1 MDRMISMISLRAW
14 QEECISLALEKYLNG
29 QPHFL
34 CLATPGAGKTIMAAM
49 LAKTL
54 LESNKIDLVICF
66 SPSLMVCD
74 DFRNTLADIVGLSF
88 DGRLGAVGDCLCYHS
103 MQFLGSDFW
112 DLFKHKRVFT
122 IFDEIHHCAGQSADD
137 ANSWGQQILA
147 NIQGKAAYTLAM
159 TGTPWRSDDIPISL
173 ATYCENSSRIQCD
186 FKYGIKNATNDGV
199 CRLPNIVA
207 IDNDTVVVS
216 DNIDT
221 KRFSSFSD
229 ALKLSG
235 CSYKNII
242 EHPDVI
248 NHLLNLSV
256 QRLSELKGKYSDS
269 AGLIVAASVE
279 HANQLISLLLDMKQT
294 AVLVTYREKKPLEVI
309 KKFRHSSCDWI
320 VSVGMISEGTN
331 IPRLR
336 VCCYLSHVKTELYF
350 RQVLGRVL
358 RVQNH
363 KHEVG
368 HFFMPA
374 HPKLTAYAK
383 RVREDI
389 PDGIFET
396 LRLSNPIKIDNLDPK
411 EPDVICEPN
420 SETANEHQITTSE
433 PFLTNPE
440 HIDGGTKSLDYRYN
454 FSIDSIGRFREAI
467 FQL

>member
-1 MDRMISMISLRAW
+1 MSRTISMISLRTW
-14 QEECISLALEKYLNG
+14 QTECIGLAIDKYANA

-34 CLATPGAGKTIMAAM
+34 CLATPGAGKTVMAAV
-49 LAKTL
+49 LAKSL
-54 LESNKIDLVICF
+54 LETDKIDLVICF

-74 DFRNTLADIVGLSF
+74 DFRNTLTNIVGLSF
-88 DGRLGAVGDCLCYHS
+88 DGRLGAVGECLCYHS

-112 DLFKHKRVFT
+112 DLFKHKRVFA
-122 IFDEIHHCAGQSADD
+122 IFDEIHHCAGQSLDD

-159 TGTPWRSDDIPISL
+159 TGTPWRSDDIPIVL

-186 FKYGIKNATNDGV
+186 FQYGIKDATDDGV
-199 CRLPNIVA
+199 CRLPSIVA
-207 IDNDTVVVS
+207 VDNDTVVVS
-216 DNIDT
+216 DSINT
-221 KRFSSFSD
+221 KRFTSFSD
-229 ALKLSG
+229 ALTLSG

-242 EHPDVI
+242 EHPDI
-248 NHLLNLSV
+248 IDHLLNLSV
-256 QRLSELKGKYSDS
+256 KQLRELKDEYSDS

-279 HANQLISLLLDMKQT
+279 HANHLINLLFEMKQT
-294 AVLVTYREKKPLEVI
+294 AVLVTYREKKPLDVI
-309 KKFRHSSCDWI
+309 RDFRHGKCDWI

-368 HFFMPA
+368 YFFMPA
-374 HPKLTAYAK
+374 HPKLIEYAQ

-389 PDGIFET
+389 PEGIFET
-396 LRLSNPIKIDNLDPK
+396 LCLSSSINIENEDK
-411 EPDVICEPN
+411 EKADMVCKPN
-420 SETANEHQITTSE
+420 SETNSDYQLTTQG
-433 PFLTNPE
+433 PFVTVPEKRVGNP
-440 HIDGGTKSLDYRYN
+440 DSLDHRYN

>member
-1 MDRMISMISLRAW
+1 
-14 QEECISLALEKYLNG
+14 
-29 QPHFL
+29 
-34 CLATPGAGKTIMAAM
+34 
-49 LAKTL
+49 
-54 LESNKIDLVICF
+54 
-66 SPSLMVCD
+66 
-74 DFRNTLADIVGLSF
+74 
-88 DGRLGAVGDCLCYHS
+88 
-103 MQFLGSDFW
+103 
-112 DLFKHKRVFT
+112 
-122 IFDEIHHCAGQSADD
+122 
-137 ANSWGQQILA
+137 
-147 NIQGKAAYTLAM
+147 M
-159 TGTPWRSDDIPISL
+159 TGTPWRSDDIPIAL

-186 FKYGIKNATNDGV
+186 FEYGIKNATDDGV

-207 IDNDTVVVS
+207 IDNDSVVVS
-216 DNIDT
+216 DNTDT
-221 KRFSSFSD
+221 KCFSSFSD
-229 ALKLSG
+229 ALTLSG
-235 CSYKNII
+235 CSYKNVI

-248 NHLLNLSV
+248 NHLLKLSV
-256 QRLSELKGKYSDS
+256 KRLRELKGKYSDS
-269 AGLIVAASVE
+269 AGLIVAAAVG
-279 HANQLISLLLDMKQT
+279 HANQLINLLLDMKQT
-294 AVLVTYREKKPLEVI
+294 AVLVTYREKKPLDVI
-309 KKFRHSSCDWI
+309 RKFRHSGCDWI

-396 LRLSNPIKIDNLDPK
+396 LRLSNSIKIDNLDPK
-411 EPDVICEPN
+411 EPDMICESN
-420 SETANEHQITTSE
+420 SETANDSQITTSE
-433 PFLTNPE
+433 PFLTKQK
-440 HIDGGTKSLDYRYN
+440 HLGSGTKSLDYQYN

>member
-1 MDRMISMISLRAW
+1 MSRTISMISLRTW
-14 QEECISLALEKYLNG
+14 QAECIDLAIDKYANAK
-29 QPHFL
+29 PHFL
-34 CLATPGAGKTIMAAM
+34 CLATPGAGKTVMAAV
-49 LAKTL
+49 LAKSL
-54 LESNKIDLVICF
+54 LETDKIDLVICF

-74 DFRNTLADIVGLSF
+74 DFRNTLTNIVGLSF
-88 DGRLGAVGDCLCYHS
+88 DGRLGAVGECLCYHS

-112 DLFKHKRVFT
+112 DLFKHKRVFA
-122 IFDEIHHCAGQSADD
+122 IFDEIHHCAGQSLDD

-159 TGTPWRSDDIPISL
+159 TGTPWRSDDIPIVL
-173 ATYCENSSRIQCD
+173 ATYCENSSRIKCD

-207 IDNDTVVVS
+207 IDNDNVVVS
-216 DNIDT
+216 DNNET
-221 KRFSSFSD
+221 KSFSSFSD
-229 ALKLSG
+229 VITLSG
-235 CSYKNII
+235 CSYKRII
-242 EHPDVI
+242 EHPNII
-248 NHLLNLSV
+248 NHLLKLSV
-256 QRLSELKGKYSDS
+256 QRLSELKGNYSDS

-279 HANQLISLLLDMKQT
+279 HANHLINLLLEMNQT
-294 AVLVTYREKKPLEVI
+294 AVLVTYREKKPLDVI
-309 KKFRHSSCDWI
+309 REFRHSRCDWI

-374 HPKLTAYAK
+374 HPKLIQYAK

-389 PDGIFET
+389 PESIFKT
-396 LRLSNPIKIDNLDPK
+396 LRLSNFLQIENLDQK
-411 EPDVICEPN
+411 ETDMTRE
-420 SETANEHQITTSE
+420 SSFETDSDYLITMPESFVTK
-433 PFLTNPE
+433 PE
-440 HIDGGTKSLDYRYN
+440 HGIGGSESLDYRYN